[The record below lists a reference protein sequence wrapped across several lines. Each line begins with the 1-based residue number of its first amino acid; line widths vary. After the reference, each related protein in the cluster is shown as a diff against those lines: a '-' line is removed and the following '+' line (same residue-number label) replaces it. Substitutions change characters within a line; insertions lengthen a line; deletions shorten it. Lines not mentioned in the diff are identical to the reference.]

1 MLATTTMNKE
11 EEQGNFS
18 AYFYKRDTIPTPPL
32 AAVHTYLAKA
42 QLSIS

>member
-1 MLATTTMNKE
+1 MFATTTMNKE
-11 EEQGNFS
+11 EEENFS
-18 AYFYKRDTIPTPPL
+18 AYYYKRDTIPTPPL